1 MVVPWRSCF
10 LAIGMVLQIVFQ
22 MLHGG
27 LIPTAYITQD
37 SDLFSTWFDSGIVD
51 LSCGTGPNVYFAF
64 RYIGNGNSGFDG
76 TYELDNIKITAN

>member
-1 MVVPWRSCF
+1 MEILFSSNWDGTTDSVSNATW
-10 LAIGMVLQIVFQ
+10 
-22 MLHGG
+22 G
-27 LIPTAYITQD
+27 LIPAAYITQD

>member
-1 MVVPWRSCF
+1 MIKMYRYES
-10 LAIGMVLQIVFQ
+10 LKRIKLDK
-22 MLHGG
+22 
-27 LIPTAYITQD
+27 LIPAFIMMAVCWALVALGVD
-37 SDLFSTWFDSGIVD
+37 NFSTWFDSGIVD